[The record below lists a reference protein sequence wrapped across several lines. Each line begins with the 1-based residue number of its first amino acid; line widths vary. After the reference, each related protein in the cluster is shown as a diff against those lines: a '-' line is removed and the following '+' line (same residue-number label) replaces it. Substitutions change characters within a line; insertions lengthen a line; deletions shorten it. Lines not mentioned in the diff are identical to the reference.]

1 MRNKIEKIMINNK
14 FKIMNKINFK
24 NQKKINKLINLIL
37 NKIN

>member
-14 FKIMNKINFK
+14 YKIMNKINFK